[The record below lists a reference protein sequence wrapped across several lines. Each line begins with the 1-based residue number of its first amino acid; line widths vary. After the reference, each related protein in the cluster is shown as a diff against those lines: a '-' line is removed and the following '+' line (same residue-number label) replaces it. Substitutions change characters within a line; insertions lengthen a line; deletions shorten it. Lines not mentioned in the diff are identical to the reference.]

1 MLSAPSPTVKC
12 GCGLNFPK
20 VSGFVHA
27 LALIFPDCTGEKFH
41 EIPDILFEERLL
53 RVSSSCKMLYRCAS
67 VCVCVCVRTHLAQ
80 GLGGMERTYDQTKFL
95 T

>member
-1 MLSAPSPTVKC
+1 MLCAPSPTGKC

-41 EIPDILFEERLL
+41 DIPDILFEERLL

-67 VCVCVCVRTHLAQ
+67 VCVRTHLAQ
-80 GLGGMERTYDQTKFL
+80 GLRGMERTYDQTKFPRI
-95 T
+95 